1 MTVWVG
7 SKRYTFPAGRDV
19 TVGRDTRSDIHLDGM
34 EPTTSPTHLVLHH
47 DGRQW
52 VALDRSQHG
61 IYVDGVRMS
70 TVFIRDGRAITLGDP
85 RHGPKLVFQLA
96 TPAPPPPRRGAPV
109 PQAGPPPRGRPMP
122 PPPPPKRPVPPRMP
136 ASPGPPPRV
145 QPPPADQ
152 PKSPPSQAPTQRFRL
167 PRPRQE
173 PARPPA
179 PEPRPAAPT
188 PPSQLPTTRFQAPPT
203 PAPPPPAPPPPPP
216 PQAPPPPPAAHP
228 KPPEP
233 QLESQPSRPQT
244 AQRKGQDL
252 VGRMT
257 GAMQRLIPN
266 RPAPRPHETAPTSRL
281 PRAEVAGTGG
291 PSRPAPKLGA
301 LHARRLTLGIEGQP
315 VLSEVSFT
323 AAPGTL
329 TAIVGP
335 SPAAGSALIDLL
347 GGAVRPTDG
356 TVTVGGH
363 DVHGEYGTMRPYI
376 GIVPQAD
383 LVHPQLTVEQ
393 ALGYVAEL
401 RLPPSTSGDDRRKIV
416 DRVIAEVGLNSRRT
430 IQVGRLAIEQR
441 KRASLASE
449 LITEPSLLVLDE
461 PTAGLD
467 PEGQQ
472 QIVAVLRRLADAGRV
487 VVMSTTAVDHV
498 GVCDQVLLLTSAGT
512 VAFVG
517 PPAQIDAGW
526 PEILAQVTSDP
537 DGAHQKFLA
546 RGQEPP
552 AAAETVEPLG
562 PPEHLGV
569 WRQIVVAARR
579 QAWLL
584 VGDQRYLIFLTI
596 LPALFGAL
604 ALVVPGHAGL
614 GRADPYGDSPDE
626 AVEILVVL
634 NLAAVVMGTALAI
647 RDLFRE
653 RCIFQR
659 EQADGL
665 STSAYLAAKVIV
677 YGLVALV
684 QTAVIT
690 TAAVAGKGAPV
701 KGAVLLGSSAFELYV
716 SLAATAIVSVIVAL
730 VLSSLARYAEQL
742 VLMTVVL
749 ILLSL
754 LFSGGAFP
762 LAGRFGLEQLAWLV
776 PSRWGFA
783 AAAST
788 VDVHAINLLASY
800 DESWT
805 HSAGWWLLDM
815 AILIGF
821 GVVGAVLVRW
831 RLRRVETTVT
841 PPSR

>member
-1 MTVWVG
+1 
-7 SKRYTFPAGRDV
+7 
-19 TVGRDTRSDIHLDGM
+19 
-34 EPTTSPTHLVLHH
+34 
-47 DGRQW
+47 
-52 VALDRSQHG
+52 
-61 IYVDGVRMS
+61 
-70 TVFIRDGRAITLGDP
+70 
-85 RHGPKLVFQLA
+85 
-96 TPAPPPPRRGAPV
+96 
-109 PQAGPPPRGRPMP
+109 
-122 PPPPPKRPVPPRMP
+122 
-136 ASPGPPPRV
+136 
-145 QPPPADQ
+145 
-152 PKSPPSQAPTQRFRL
+152 
-167 PRPRQE
+167 
-173 PARPPA
+173 
-179 PEPRPAAPT
+179 
-188 PPSQLPTTRFQAPPT
+188 
-203 PAPPPPAPPPPPP
+203 
-216 PQAPPPPPAAHP
+216 
-228 KPPEP
+228 
-233 QLESQPSRPQT
+233 
-244 AQRKGQDL
+244 
-252 VGRMT
+252 MT

-266 RPAPRPHETAPTSRL
+266 RAEPRPHETAPTSRL
-281 PRAEVAGTGG
+281 PRAEAAVSEG

-301 LHARRLTLGIEGQP
+301 LQARGLWLSTEGQQ
-315 VLSEVSFT
+315 VLSDVSLT

-329 TAIVGP
+329 TAVVGP
-335 SPAAGSALIDLL
+335 LPAAGSALIDLL
-347 GGAVRPTDG
+347 GGAARPRYG

-363 DVHGEYGTMRPYI
+363 DVHGEYDAMRPYI
-376 GIVPQAD
+376 GIVPRDD

-393 ALGYVAEL
+393 ALGYAAEL
-401 RLPPSTSGDDRRKIV
+401 RLAPSTSADERRRIV
-416 DRVIAEVGLNSRRT
+416 DRVIAELGLRSLRT
-430 IQVGRLAIEQR
+430 IQVGELSIEQR

-467 PEGQQ
+467 ASGQQ
-472 QIVAVLRRLADAGRV
+472 QILAVLRRLADAGRV
-487 VVMSTTAVDHV
+487 VVLSTTAVDHLD
-498 GVCDQVLLLTSAGT
+498 VCDQVLLLTSAGT
-512 VAFVG
+512 TAFAG
-517 PPAQIDAGW
+517 PPAEIDASW

-562 PPEHLGV
+562 PPQHLGL
-569 WRQIVVAARR
+569 WRQIGVAARR

-584 VGDQRYLIFLTI
+584 VGDQRHFIFLTI
-596 LPALFGAL
+596 LPLLFGAL

-614 GRADPYGDSPDE
+614 GQADPYGDSPDE

-653 RCIFQR
+653 RRIFQR

-665 STSAYLAAKVIV
+665 STAAYLAAKIIV
-677 YGLVALV
+677 YGVVAMV

-701 KGAVLLGSSAFELYV
+701 KGAVLLGSPAFELYV

-730 VLSSLARYAEQL
+730 VLSSLAKYTEQL
-742 VLMTVVL
+742 VLMTVLL

-788 VDVHAINLLASY
+788 VDVHAVNLLASY
-800 DESWT
+800 DESWG

-821 GVVGAVLVRW
+821 GVAGAVFVHW
-831 RLRRVETTVT
+831 RLR
-841 PPSR
+841 PSHHHADELPDDMGGGDGDRTE